1 MEIILKSP
9 LDMHLHL
16 REGQMLRDV
25 APLTAAGFAGGVP
38 MPNLR
43 EPVDSVERL
52 IAYKQQIR
60 EAVGGE
66 PFEPYVPLFFRDY
79 TQEELEAARKH
90 TLAVKLYPA
99 GITTNSEAGVRSLE
113 AAWPTLKLMED
124 LGLMLMV
131 HGETDGYM
139 MDRER
144 EFMPLYVR
152 IAEAFPKLKIV
163 MEHISTVEGV
173 WTLDRCENLYATV
186 TAHHLL
192 LSLDDLLGGMLD
204 PHLFCKPT
212 VKNPSDR
219 DALVE
224 LVTQG
229 HPRVAFG
236 SDSAPHPRAKKE
248 APLGAAGCFTAPIA
262 LQLLAGLFE
271 KHAALD
277 KLSAF
282 VCDNA
287 RDIYGITPPEK
298 TVTLR
303 KQPFTIPASYADV
316 VPMWAGKTLEWTLVG
331 Q

>member
-1 MEIILKSP
+1 MEITLESP

-16 REGQMLRDV
+16 REGDLLRAV

-43 EPVDSVERL
+43 QPVDSLERL
-52 IAYKQQIR
+52 LAYKQQIR
-60 EAVGGE
+60 AAVGGE
-66 PFEPYVPLFFRDY
+66 PFEPYVPLFFREY
-79 TQEELEAARKH
+79 SRQELEVAREH
-90 TLAVKLYPA
+90 TIAVKLYPA

-113 AAWPTLKLMED
+113 AAWPTLKLMEE

-131 HGETDGYM
+131 HGETEGTM
-139 MDRER
+139 LERER
-144 EFMPLYVR
+144 EFMALYVR

-173 WTLDRCENLYATV
+173 QALERCENLYATV

-192 LSLDDLLGGMLD
+192 LTLDDLLGGMLN

-212 VKNPSDR
+212 VKHAADR

-224 LVTQG
+224 LVTKG
-229 HPRVAFG
+229 HPKVAFG

-248 APLGAAGCFTAPIA
+248 GPVCAAGCFTAPIA
-262 LQLLAGLFE
+262 LQLVTELFE
-271 KHAALD
+271 KHGALD

-287 RDIYGITPPEK
+287 RSIYGITPPKK

-303 KQPFTIPASYADV
+303 KQPFTIPAVYPGEI
-316 VPMWAGKTLEWTLVG
+316 VPMWAGKTIGWTLA
-331 Q
+331 